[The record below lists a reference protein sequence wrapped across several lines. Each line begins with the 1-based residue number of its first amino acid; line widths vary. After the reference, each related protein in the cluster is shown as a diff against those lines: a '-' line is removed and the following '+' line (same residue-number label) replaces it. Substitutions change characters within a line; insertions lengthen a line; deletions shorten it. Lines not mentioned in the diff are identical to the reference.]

1 MADSERPGV
10 DLTDLTGFLGYQLRQ
25 AQAASFRDLSG
36 PLKEL
41 GITPG
46 EFSLL
51 TIINANPG
59 LRQNVLVQVYGLDK
73 STLSVSVAA
82 LVRRGLIEQRRDR
95 EDRRRHSLQ
104 LTEEGEEALAAA
116 TRIVEDQERRILAAV
131 GKEQRDD
138 LMDSLRRI
146 VAALQDG

>member
-1 MADSERPGV
+1 MADSERPDV

-25 AQAASFRDLSG
+25 AQTASFRDLAA
-36 PLKEL
+36 PLRDL

-51 TIINANPG
+51 TIVNANPG

-82 LVRRGLIEQRRDR
+82 LVRRGLLEQRRDR

-104 LTEEGEEALAAA
+104 ITEEGEKILAAA
-116 TRIVEDQERRILAAV
+116 TRVVQDQERRMLAAL
-131 GKEQRDD
+131 GEADRDN
-138 LMDSLRRI
+138 LMAALRRI

>member
-95 EDRRRHSLQ
+95 ADRRRHSLQ

-116 TRIVEDQERRILAAV
+116 TRIVEDQERRILAAI
-131 GKEQRDD
+131 GKGQREE